1 MQPTG
6 QFHDGIGIAG
16 QRVSED
22 VFDDVAS
29 FDPGDYLFYHHAHPG
44 DETIVGFVIF
54 G

>member
-1 MQPTG
+1 MQPTS

-16 QRVSED
+16 QRISED

-29 FDPGDYLFYHHAHPG
+29 FNSGDHLFYHHAYLG
-44 DETIVGFVIF
+44 DEPIVGFVLF